1 MLSLPILGKPS
12 SCARWRCT
20 PFLATFIAV
29 VALTAAPPAFAD
41 ICKYL
46 DKEGNIHYSNVP
58 PEKGWK
64 KISCEGEPSPPS
76 GGAPK
81 RTGPVEGVT
90 ARTTSPG
97 NFPRVDSSTQKGR
110 DDMRRKVL
118 IDELAMEEKLL
129 AEARNVY
136 AEGAPAPLA
145 DERANADKYRE
156 RITKL
161 RQIVTVHQ
169 KNVEALKKEIATI
182 K

>member
-1 MLSLPILGKPS
+1 LR
-12 SCARWRCT
+12 RWR
-20 PFLATFIAV
+20 LRRRHW
-29 VALTAAPPAFAD
+29 AD

-46 DKEGNIHYSNVP
+46 DKDGNIHYSNVP

-64 KISCEGEPSPPS
+64 RISCDGEPSQPS
-76 GGAPK
+76 SSPSK
-81 RTGPVEGVT
+81 RTGSVEGVT
-90 ARTTSPG
+90 ARTASPS

-118 IDELAMEEKLL
+118 IDELAMEKNCSPRH
-129 AEARNVY
+129 ATSTP
-136 AEGAPAPLA
+136 EGAPAPLP